1 MQTPEWA
8 KPLMSIKRL
17 GRMADPGSG
26 HDDEAV
32 LAAFRSLCVSQNA
45 DWAFQGYL
53 GAACAIGRH
62 RPHLLERLLPSA
74 IDAAVCMGVDNM
86 DLFWRY
92 AEYCALRSLEH
103 TPPRAVPEFTDETLA
118 FLRQELR
125 EHEPLISRLLQERL
139 AEPND

>member
-1 MQTPEWA
+1 M
-8 KPLMSIKRL
+8 MSIRRL
-17 GRMADPGSG
+17 TRMADPGSG
-26 HDDEAV
+26 DDDEAV
-32 LAAFRSLCVSQNA
+32 VAAFQTLHGSYNA
-45 DWAFQGYL
+45 DYAFQAFL

-62 RPHLLERLLPSA
+62 RPHLLERVLPRA

-103 TPPRAVPEFTDETLA
+103 TPPRAVPEFTEETLA

-125 EHEPLISRLLQERL
+125 EHEPLVSRLLQERL
-139 AEPND
+139 AQPND